1 MSRFIYNHDNVVRC
15 IVGTV
20 GLPGERQFFLQVV
33 SAQESTCVAIE
44 KSQALALSERL
55 RLMMRELRRNQL
67 ASLDELNVALERDD
81 TALEFPITEDF
92 RVGVI
97 GISWDQETQRILV
110 EAQAIGDETLTE
122 LLDEDEAALLED
134 APDLLSFKLRIH
146 QARSFCD
153 RTDAVVAAGRQPCP
167 FCGLPVDPLG
177 HLCPRANGYRR

>member
-1 MSRFIYNHDNVVRC
+1 MSRIVYEHDPVTRC

-20 GLPGERQFFLQVV
+20 GLPGERQFFLQV
-33 SAQESTCVAIE
+33 SSNSGTTCVSLE
-44 KSQALALSERL
+44 KTQASALSERL
-55 RLMMRELRRNQL
+55 RIMIRELRRNKL
-67 ASLDELNVALERDD
+67 ASLDELNVVPVRDD

-97 GISWDQETQRILV
+97 ALSWDQDLQRILV
-110 EAQAIGDETLTE
+110 EAQSIGDESITQ
-122 LLDEDEAALLED
+122 LLDEDEALLIED

-153 RTDAVVAAGRQPCP
+153 RTDAIVAAGRQPCP
-167 FCGLPVDPLG
+167 FCGLPIDPAG

>member
-1 MSRFIYNHDNVVRC
+1 MSRIVYNHDEVTRC

-33 SAQESTCVAIE
+33 SAQGTTCVAIE
-44 KSQALALSERL
+44 KSQAMALSERL
-55 RLMMRELRRNQL
+55 RIMMRELRRNQL
-67 ASLDELNVALERDD
+67 ASLDELNVALSRDD
-81 TALEFPITEDF
+81 SALEFPITEDF

-97 GISWDQETQRILV
+97 GISWEQETQRILV
-110 EAQAIGDETLTE
+110 EAQSIGDESVTE
-122 LLDEDEAALLED
+122 LLDEDEALLIED

-153 RTDAVVAAGRQPCP
+153 RTDAVVAAGRAPCP
-167 FCGLPVDPLG
+167 FCGLPVDPNG